1 MGKAGGLQG
10 KRGDVVV
17 ADFLVDQLGDD
28 ITPIDNHGVDRDA
41 LALLSGRTVW
51 SGGVLTV
58 VGTLLQDK
66 KLLQYYKKLMGC
78 KSIEMEGSFYAKEV
92 MRFRKLGLLSENVHM
107 RFMYYFSDTP
117 LSTDQTETLST
128 DMGLSELIPPQYA
141 VTRELLRLVLQHD
154 MN

>member
-17 ADFLVDQLGDD
+17 ADYLVDQLGDD
-28 ITPIDNHGVDRDA
+28 ITPIDNDGVDRDA
-41 LALLSGRTVW
+41 LARLSRRKVW

-58 VGTLLQDK
+58 LGTLLQDK

-92 MRFRKLGLLSENVHM
+92 MRFRKLKLLSDKVHM

-117 LSTDQTETLST
+117 LSTDQTETLSK
-128 DMGLSELIPPQYA
+128 DMGLSEVIPPQYA
-141 VTRELLRLVLQHD
+141 VTRELLRLVLKHD
-154 MN
+154 MD